1 MESPARRPRLAVI
14 VANGI
19 TGDSRVQKTAVAAA
33 RDGWDVTLIGRSDTK
48 RVQRSRMG
56 PIEVVRV
63 PVGTDYL
70 RGANTRASRPLRAT
84 ATQFHLQDQAA
95 LNRYTAAYRAWVRQ
109 KSAESS
115 WAGTPRRMSLK
126 AALRARRSVHRLR
139 VKAFKWEQR
148 QRPKDPDPVGDW
160 RRDWPQV
167 VDLDLAFG
175 PVIEEIEPDV
185 IHAND
190 VTMIATAA
198 LSAARLRAR
207 GRKCAWLYDAH
218 EYIKGVEWPNARQ
231 GYALPAVEAEFI
243 GRADAVVTV
252 SPQMAELLRND
263 HKLKKAPLVVGNS
276 PVREVIGGGRS
287 TSSVRE
293 ACGLGPE
300 VPLMVYS
307 GWIGRE
313 RGVDAVID
321 GLPDLPGF
329 HLALVHGRMT
339 PLLEELLAQAET
351 LGVRD
356 RVHLVPYVAQHEVAD
371 YLSSADLGLTPFKR
385 VPNCEVSLPTK
396 VAEYLQAGLPLVTSD
411 VKVIKA
417 YVEEHGL
424 GEVWTW
430 DDPRTFADA
439 AARAMENRGKLAEA
453 ITEDVLTDLSWEAQS
468 GKLLALYRELS
479 KKTPPGPR
487 PEVSWT
493 VQETPD
499 AVRTVEA
506 DADATDGEGRPTWTK
521 LGETRVR
528 LGLGP
533 ANYAGQGA
541 AYAQAITRI
550 NPDVSAEVVMN
561 RRPESFDYP
570 ADVYVDA
577 TRLRELPVQFQQVER
592 IVGRYTHLLVD
603 AFMPVFGN
611 LNGSSVAGD
620 LDALKQARIKVA
632 LLAHGSDIRHP
643 RNHKARHPFSLFHD
657 APDGIEEK
665 LQAKAELNKRIAM
678 EAGLPLYVTTPDLLE
693 DLPSAK
699 WAPLVVDVAA
709 WATDRPV
716 LERKRPLVLHAP
728 SKRWTK
734 GTDRIV
740 PVMTELHDKGLIEF
754 RLAEGIPW
762 SEMRELVQSCDL
774 VLDQFT
780 TGSYG
785 TFAVEAMAAGKPVVA
800 YISDGVKAATDGALP
815 IVGATPDILREV
827 VESLVDDREGTAR
840 IGRQSVEFAR
850 IYHDGTWTAQVLSDF
865 LK

>member
-1 MESPARRPRLAVI
+1 MESPARRPKLVVI
-14 VANGI
+14 VGNGI

-48 RVQRSRMG
+48 RVQHSKMG
-56 PIEVVRV
+56 PIDVIRV
-63 PVGTDYL
+63 PVGQEYL
-70 RGANTRASRPLRAT
+70 RSVNARKRMRAS

-109 KSAESS
+109 KSAEASG
-115 WAGTPRRMSLK
+115 AGAPRRLSVK
-126 AALRARRSVHRLR
+126 AMLRARRTVHRLR
-139 VKAFKWEQR
+139 VRAFKWEQR
-148 QRPKDPDPVGDW
+148 RRPKDPAPVRDW

-175 PVIEEIEPDV
+175 PVIEDIKPDV

-190 VTMIATAA
+190 ATMIVTAA
-198 LSAARLRAR
+198 RSAARLKAIGHR
-207 GRKCAWLYDAH
+207 CAWLYDAH
-218 EYIKGVEWPNARQ
+218 EYIKGVEWPNKRQ
-231 GYALPAVEAEFI
+231 GYALPAIEAEFI

-252 SPQMAELLRND
+252 STQMAELLRND
-263 HKLKKAPLVVGNS
+263 HKLRELPLVVGNS
-276 PVREVIGGGRS
+276 PVRAVIGGGKARA
-287 TSSVRE
+287 SVRA

-321 GLPDLPGF
+321 GLPELPDF
-329 HLALVHGRMT
+329 HLALVVGRTT

-356 RVHLVPYVAQHEVAD
+356 RIHLVPYVPQHEVAD

-396 VAEYLQAGLPLVTSD
+396 VSEYLQARLPLVTSD

-424 GEVWTW
+424 GEVFTW
-430 DDPRTFADA
+430 DDPKTFAGA
-439 AARAMENRGKLAEA
+439 AARAMKSRDQLAA
-453 ITEDVLTDLSWEAQS
+453 NITEEVLTDLSWEEQS
-468 GKLLALYRELS
+468 GRLMQLYRTLS

-493 VQETPD
+493 VQESP
-499 AVRTVEA
+499 AGVRTAEA
-506 DADATDGEGRPTWTK
+506 TGGGEQPTWRK
-521 LGETRVR
+521 LGNTRVKV
-528 LGLGP
+528 GLGP

-541 AYAQAITRI
+541 AYAQAITRLD
-550 NPDVSAEVVMN
+550 PDVSAEVVMN
-561 RRPESFDYP
+561 KRPESFDYP

-577 TRLRELPVQFQQVER
+577 TRLGDRDVQFEQVER
-592 IVGRYTHLLVD
+592 ILGRYTHLLAD
-603 AFMPVFGN
+603 AFLPVFGL
-611 LNGSSVAGD
+611 LNGGTIAGD
-620 LDALKQARIKVA
+620 LDALKNAGIKVA
-632 LLAHGSDIRHP
+632 LVSHGSDIRHP
-643 RNHKARHPFSLFHD
+643 GQHMERHEFSLFRD
-657 APDGIEEK
+657 APDGIAKK
-665 LQAKAELNKRIAM
+665 LQAKAEGNKKIAD
-678 EAGLPLYVTTPDLLE
+678 ECGLPLYVTTPDLLD
-693 DLPSAK
+693 DLPTAT
-699 WAPLVVDVAA
+699 WTPLVVNVAA

-716 LERKRPLVLHAP
+716 MERKRPVVLHAP

-734 GTDRIV
+734 GTDRIM
-740 PVMTELHDKGLIEF
+740 PVLTELHDKGLIEF
-754 RLAEGIPW
+754 RLAEGIPVG
-762 SEMRELVQSCDL
+762 EMREWVQDCDI

-785 TFAVEAMAAGKPVVA
+785 TFAVEAMAAGKPIVG
-800 YISDGVKAATDGALP
+800 YISDQVKGATQGALP
-815 IVGATPDILREV
+815 IVSATPTDLREV
-827 VESLVDDREGTAR
+827 LESLLDDREGTAL
-840 IGRQSVEFAR
+840 IGQESAKFAR
-850 IYHDGTWTAQVLSDF
+850 TYHDGTWTAQVLSGF

>member
-1 MESPARRPRLAVI
+1 METAARRPRLAVI

-19 TGDSRVQKTAVAAA
+19 TGDSRVQKTAIAAA

-48 RVQRSRMG
+48 SVQRSKMG
-56 PIEVVRV
+56 PIEVIRV
-63 PVGTDYL
+63 PVGSEYL
-70 RGANTRASRPLRAT
+70 RGVNARRGKTLRA
-84 ATQFHLQDQAA
+84 AVTQFHLPDQTA
-95 LNRYTAAYRAWVRQ
+95 LNRYTASYRAWVRQ
-109 KSAESS
+109 KSAESD
-115 WAGTPRRMSLK
+115 WATPPHRASIK

-139 VKAFKWEQR
+139 VKAYKWEQR
-148 QRPKDPDPVGDW
+148 RRPKDPAPVGDW
-160 RRDWPQV
+160 RVDWPQL

-190 VTMIATAA
+190 VTMIVTAA

-207 GRKCAWLYDAH
+207 DHQCAWLYDAH
-218 EYIKGVEWPNARQ
+218 EYVRGVEWPHRRQ
-231 GYALPAVEAEFI
+231 AFALPAVEAEFI
-243 GRADAVVTV
+243 QRADAVVTV
-252 SPQMAELLRND
+252 SPQMAELLRDD
-263 HKLKKAPLVVGNS
+263 HKLPALPLVVGNA
-276 PVREVIGGGRS
+276 PVREVIGGGRA

-293 ACGLGPE
+293 ACGLAPD

-307 GWIGRE
+307 GWIGPE

-339 PLLEELLAQAET
+339 PLLEQLLARAES

-356 RVHLVPYVAQHEVAD
+356 RVHLVPYVQQHEVAD
-371 YLSSADLGLTPFKR
+371 YLSSADLGLTPFRR

-396 VAEYLQAGLPLVTSD
+396 VSEYLQAGLPLVTSD

-430 DDPRTFADA
+430 DDPKTFAEA
-439 AARAMENRGKLAEA
+439 AARAMRNRAKLADA
-453 ITEDVLTDLSWEAQS
+453 ITQDVLTDLSWEAQS
-468 GKLLALYRELS
+468 AKLLQLYRDLAHKAPS
-479 KKTPPGPR
+479 GPR
-487 PEVSWT
+487 TVSWT

-499 AVRTVEA
+499 AVRTA
-506 DADATDGEGRPTWTK
+506 DNTDAEGRPLWRK
-521 LGETRVR
+521 LGGTKVR

-541 AYAQAITRI
+541 AFAQAITRL
-550 NPDVSAEVVMN
+550 NRDVSAEVVMN
-561 RRPESFDYP
+561 KRPESFDYP

-577 TRLRELPVQFQQVER
+577 DRLRDLDVQMQQMER
-592 IVGRYTHLLVD
+592 VIGRFTHLLVD
-603 AFMPVFGN
+603 AFMPVFGH
-611 LNGSSVAGD
+611 LNGTTIAGD
-620 LDALKQARIKVA
+620 LDALKQAGIKVA
-632 LLAHGSDIRHP
+632 LLAHGSEIRHP
-643 RNHKARHPFSLFHD
+643 AHHMARHAFSLFHD
-657 APDGIEEK
+657 APDGIAK
-665 LQAKAELNKRIAM
+665 RLQAKAETNKRIAS

-693 DLPSAK
+693 DLPTAK
-699 WAPLVVDVAA
+699 WVPLVVDVDS
-709 WATDRPV
+709 WATDLPV
-716 LERKRPLVLHAP
+716 MERKRPLVLHAP

-762 SEMRELVQSCDL
+762 AQMRELVQSSDL

-780 TGSYG
+780 TGAYG

-815 IVGATPDILREV
+815 IVTATPDTLREV
-827 VESLVDDREGTAR
+827 VEGLVEDRAGTAET
-840 IGRQSVEFAR
+840 GRRSAEFAR
-850 IYHDGTWTAQVLSDF
+850 AYHDGTWTAQVLSEF

>member
-33 RDGWDVTLIGRSDTK
+33 RDGWDVTLIGRSDSK
-48 RVQRSRMG
+48 RVQRSKMG
-56 PIEVVRV
+56 PIEVIRV
-63 PVGTDYL
+63 PVGVDYL
-70 RGANTRASRPLRAT
+70 REVNTRKARPLRAA
-84 ATQFHLQDQAA
+84 ATQFNLQDQAA

-109 KSAESS
+109 KSAETAY
-115 WAGTPRRMSLK
+115 AGSPRRASIK

-148 QRPKDPDPVGDW
+148 RKSKDPAPVGDW

-175 PVIEEIEPDV
+175 PVIEEVEPDV

-207 GRKCAWLYDAH
+207 GRSCVWLYDAH
-218 EYIKGVEWPNARQ
+218 EYIRGVEWPNRRQ
-231 GYALPAVEAEFI
+231 ASALPAVEAEFI

-252 SPQMAELLRND
+252 SPQMAELLKND
-263 HKLKKAPLVVGNS
+263 HKLAKSPLVVGNS
-276 PVREVIGGGRS
+276 PVREVIGGSKS
-287 TSSVRE
+287 TVSVRK

-300 VPLMVYS
+300 TPLMVYA
-307 GWIGRE
+307 GWIGPE

-321 GLPDLPGF
+321 GMPDLPGF

-339 PLLEELLAQAET
+339 PLLEQLFARAEA

-356 RVHLVPYVAQHEVAD
+356 RVHLVPYVPQHEVAD
-371 YLSSADLGLTPFKR
+371 YLSSADLGLTPFRR

-396 VAEYLQAGLPLVTSD
+396 VSEYLQAGLPLVTSD

-417 YVEEHGL
+417 YVEERGL

-430 DDPRTFADA
+430 DDPKTFATA
-439 AARAMENRGKLAEA
+439 AARAMEHRAELAEA
-453 ITEDVLTDLSWEAQS
+453 ITEEVRTDLSWETQS
-468 GKLLALYRELS
+468 AKLMKLYRELS

-487 PEVSWT
+487 PELSWT

-499 AVRTVEA
+499 AVRTVEI
-506 DADATDGEGRPTWTK
+506 TDGDGQPTWKK

-541 AYAQAITRI
+541 AYAQAITRV
-550 NPDVSAEVVMN
+550 NPDVSVEVVMN
-561 RRPESFDYP
+561 KQPESFDYP

-577 TRLRELPVQFQQVER
+577 TALGELPVQFQQVER

-611 LNGSSVAGD
+611 LNGSTIAGD

-632 LLAHGSDIRHP
+632 LLAHGSEIRHP
-643 RNHKARHPFSLFHD
+643 ANHMARHPFSLFHD
-657 APDGIEEK
+657 APKGIAKK
-665 LQAKAELNKRIAM
+665 LQAKAERNKRIAT

-693 DLPSAK
+693 DLPTAK
-699 WAPLVVDVAA
+699 WAPLVVDVLA

-716 LERKRPLVLHAP
+716 MERERPLVLHAP

-734 GTDRIV
+734 GTDRII
-740 PVMTELHDKGLIEF
+740 PVMTELHDQGLIEF

-762 SEMRELVQSCDL
+762 AEMRELVQSCDL

-815 IVGATPDILREV
+815 IVSATPDTLGEV
-827 VESLVDDREGTAR
+827 VKSLVDDREGTAR
-840 IGRQSVEFAR
+840 IGRESAAFAR
-850 IYHDGTWTAQVLSDF
+850 MYHDGTWTVQVLSDF

>member
-48 RVQRSRMG
+48 RVQRSKMG
-56 PIEVVRV
+56 PIDVVRV
-63 PVGTDYL
+63 PVGADYL
-70 RGANTRASRPLRAT
+70 RGVNARKPHPLRAA
-84 ATQFHLQDQAA
+84 ATQFNLQDQAA

-109 KSAESS
+109 KSAESN
-115 WAGTPRRMSLK
+115 WAGAPRSASIK
-126 AALRARRSVHRLR
+126 ALLRARRSAHRLR
-139 VKAFKWEQR
+139 VKAFKWEQQR
-148 QRPKDPDPVGDW
+148 RPKDPAPKGDW

-175 PVIEEIEPDV
+175 KVIEEIRPDV

-198 LSAARLRAR
+198 LSAARLRAA
-207 GRKCAWLYDAH
+207 GHKCVWLYDAH

-231 GYALPAVEAEFI
+231 AYALPALEAEFI

-252 SPQMAELLRND
+252 STQMAQLLKDD
-263 HKLKKAPLVVGNS
+263 HKLRELPLVVGNS
-276 PVREVIGGGRS
+276 PVREVIGAGRS
-287 TSSVRE
+287 TASVRT

-321 GLPDLPGF
+321 GLPELPGF
-329 HLALVHGRMT
+329 HLALVVGRTT
-339 PLLEELLAQAET
+339 PLLEELLAQAES

-356 RVHLVPYVAQHEVAD
+356 RIHLVPYVPQHQVAD
-371 YLSSADLGLTPFKR
+371 FLSSADLGLTPFKR

-396 VAEYLQAGLPLVTSD
+396 VSEYLQAGLPLVTSD

-430 DDPRTFADA
+430 DDPKTFAKA
-439 AARAMENRGKLAEA
+439 AARAMEHRDKLAEA
-453 ITEDVLTDLSWEAQS
+453 ITEDVRTDLSWEAQS
-468 GKLLALYRELS
+468 GKLLQLYRTLS

-499 AVRTVEA
+499 AVRVA
-506 DADATDGEGRPTWTK
+506 APVDTDGQPTWRR
-521 LGETRVR
+521 LGDTRVK

-550 NPDVSAEVVMN
+550 DPDVSVEVVMN
-561 RRPESFDYP
+561 KRPESFDYP

-577 TRLRELPVQFQQVER
+577 LRMPELSLQLQQVER

-603 AFMPVFGN
+603 AFMPVFGH
-611 LNGSSVAGD
+611 LNGKSVAGD

-632 LLAHGSDIRHP
+632 LLAHGSEIRDP
-643 RNHKARHPFSLFHD
+643 ARHMERHALSLFHD
-657 APDGIEEK
+657 APEGIAEK
-665 LQAKAELNKRIAM
+665 LQAKADLNRRIAA

-693 DLPSAK
+693 DLPSAS
-699 WAPLVVDVAA
+699 WAPLVVDVAG

-716 LERKRPLVLHAP
+716 MERERPLVLHAP

-734 GTDRIV
+734 GTDRIM
-740 PVMTELHDKGLIEF
+740 PALTELHDEGLIEF
-754 RLAEGIPW
+754 KLAEGIPW
-762 SEMRELVQSCDL
+762 VEMRELVQSCDL

-785 TFAVEAMAAGKPVVA
+785 TFAVEAMAAGKPVVG

-815 IVGATPDILREV
+815 IVNATPDTLREV
-827 VESLVDDREGTAR
+827 IRSLVDDREGTAR
-840 IGRQSVEFAR
+840 IGRRSVEFAR
-850 IYHDGTWTAQVLSDF
+850 TYHDGTWTAQVLSDF

>member
-1 MESPARRPRLAVI
+1 MESPARRPRIAVI

-48 RVQRSRMG
+48 RVQRSKMG
-56 PIEVVRV
+56 PIDVVRV
-63 PVGTDYL
+63 PVTSDYL
-70 RGANTRASRPLRAT
+70 RGVKVRRERSLRAA
-84 ATQFHLQDQAA
+84 ATQFHLPDQAA
-95 LNRYTAAYRAWVRQ
+95 LNRYTAEYRAWVRQ
-109 KSAESS
+109 KSAESN
-115 WAGTPRRMSLK
+115 WASAPRRTSIK
-126 AALRARRSVHRLR
+126 AVLRARRSVHRLR
-139 VKAFKWEQR
+139 VQAFKWEQR
-148 QRPKDPDPVGDW
+148 QKSKDDLARDW
-160 RRDWPQV
+160 RVDWPQV

-175 PVIEEIEPDV
+175 PVIEELEPDV

-207 GRKCAWLYDAH
+207 GRRCAWLYDAH
-218 EYIKGVEWPNARQ
+218 EYIKGVEWPNPRQ
-231 GYALPAVEAEFI
+231 AYALPAVEAEFI

-252 SPQMAELLRND
+252 SSQMAELLKND
-263 HKLKKAPLVVGNS
+263 HGLAKAPLVVGNA
-276 PVREVIGGGRS
+276 PVREVIGAG
-287 TSSVRE
+287 TAASSVRA

-307 GWIGRE
+307 GWIGPE

-321 GLPDLPGF
+321 GLPRLPDF

-339 PLLEELLAQAET
+339 PLLEQLLAQAEA

-356 RVHLVPYVAQHEVAD
+356 RIHLVPYVPQHEVAD
-371 YLSSADLGLTPFKR
+371 YLSSADLGLTPFRR

-396 VAEYLQAGLPLVTSD
+396 VSEYLQAGLPLVTSD

-417 YVEEHGL
+417 YVEQHGL

-430 DDPRTFADA
+430 DDPGTFAEA
-439 AARAMENRGKLAEA
+439 AARAMQNRGKLADA

-468 GKLLALYRELS
+468 GKLLQLYRDLS

-493 VQETPD
+493 VQETPE
-499 AVRTVEA
+499 AVRTA
-506 DADATDGEGRPTWTK
+506 DNTGADGKPLWRK
-521 LGETRVR
+521 LRDTRVR

-541 AYAQAITRI
+541 AFAQAVTRL

-561 RRPESFDYP
+561 KRPESFDYP

-577 TRLRELPVQFQQVER
+577 DRLRDLDVQVQQMER
-592 IVGRYTHLLVD
+592 VIGRFTHLLVD
-603 AFMPVFGN
+603 AFMPVFGH
-611 LNGSSVAGD
+611 LNGTSIAGD

-632 LLAHGSDIRHP
+632 LLAHGSEIRNPAH
-643 RNHKARHPFSLFHD
+643 HMARHPFSLFHD
-657 APDGIEEK
+657 APDGIAKK
-665 LQAKAELNKRIAM
+665 LQAKAEVNKRIAT

-693 DLPSAK
+693 DLPTAK
-699 WAPLVVDVAA
+699 WLPLVVDVDK

-716 LERKRPLVLHAP
+716 MERKRPLVLHAP

-734 GTDRIV
+734 GTDRIM
-740 PVMTELHDKGLIEF
+740 PVLTELHDRGVIEF

-762 SEMRELVQSCDL
+762 AEMRELVQSCDL

-800 YISDGVKAATDGALP
+800 YISDSVKLATDGALP
-815 IVGATPDILREV
+815 IVGATPETLREV
-827 VESLVDDREGTAR
+827 LEGLVGDPEGTAR
-840 IGRQSVEFAR
+840 IGRESLEFAR
-850 IYHDGTWTAQVLSDF
+850 TYHDGTWTAQVLSDF

>member
-48 RVQRSRMG
+48 RVQRSKMG
-56 PIEVVRV
+56 PIDVIRV
-63 PVGTDYL
+63 PVGADFL
-70 RGANTRASRPLRAT
+70 RGVNARKGRPLRAA
-84 ATQFHLQDQAA
+84 ATQFQLQDQAA

-115 WAGTPRRMSLK
+115 WAGSPRRTSIK

-139 VKAFKWEQR
+139 VRAFKWEQR
-148 QRPKDPDPVGDW
+148 RRPKDPAPVGDW

-190 VTMIATAA
+190 VTTIATAA
-198 LSAARLRAR
+198 LSVARLRAR
-207 GRKCAWLYDAH
+207 GRTCAWLYDAH

-231 GYALPAVEAEFI
+231 AYALPALEAEFI

-252 SPQMAELLRND
+252 STQMAELLRD
-263 HKLKKAPLVVGNS
+263 DQDLAELPLVVGNS
-276 PVREVIGGGRS
+276 PVREVIGAGRS
-287 TSSVRE
+287 ASSVRE

-321 GLPDLPGF
+321 GLPELPGF
-329 HLALVHGRMT
+329 HLALVVGRTT
-339 PLLEELLAQAET
+339 PLLEELIAQAET

-356 RVHLVPYVAQHEVAD
+356 RVHLVPYVPQHEVAD

-396 VAEYLQAGLPLVTSD
+396 VSEYLQAGLPLVTSD

-430 DDPRTFADA
+430 DDPKTFAAA
-439 AARAMENRGKLAEA
+439 AARAMDNRDKLAAA
-453 ITEDVLTDLSWEAQS
+453 ITEEVRTDLSWESQS
-468 GKLLALYRELS
+468 GRLLQLYRELS

-506 DADATDGEGRPTWTK
+506 VGADGQPAWRR
-521 LGETRVR
+521 LGDTRVR

-541 AYAQAITRI
+541 AYAQAITRVD
-550 NPDVSAEVVMN
+550 PDVSVEVVMN
-561 RRPESFDYP
+561 KRPESFDYP
-570 ADVYVDA
+570 ADVYVDT
-577 TRLRELPVQFQQVER
+577 TRMRELSVQLQQVER

-603 AFMPVFGN
+603 AFMPVFGH
-611 LNGSSVAGD
+611 LNGKSVAGD

-643 RNHKARHPFSLFHD
+643 ARHMARHEFSLFHD
-657 APDGIEEK
+657 APEGIVEK
-665 LQAKAELNKRIAM
+665 LQAKAELNRRIAK

-693 DLPSAK
+693 DLPTAT
-699 WAPLVVDVAA
+699 WAPLVVDVES

-716 LERKRPLVLHAP
+716 MERECPLVLHAP

-734 GTDRIV
+734 GTDRIM
-740 PVMTELHDKGLIEF
+740 PVLTELHDEGLIEF

-762 SEMRELVQSCDL
+762 AEMRQLVQSCDL

-800 YISDGVKAATDGALP
+800 YISDGVAAATEGALP
-815 IVGATPDILREV
+815 IVNATPDTLREV
-827 VESLVDDREGTAR
+827 IRSLVADREGTAR
-840 IGRQSVEFAR
+840 IGRRSVEFAR
-850 IYHDGTWTAQVLSDF
+850 TYHDGSWTVQVLSDF